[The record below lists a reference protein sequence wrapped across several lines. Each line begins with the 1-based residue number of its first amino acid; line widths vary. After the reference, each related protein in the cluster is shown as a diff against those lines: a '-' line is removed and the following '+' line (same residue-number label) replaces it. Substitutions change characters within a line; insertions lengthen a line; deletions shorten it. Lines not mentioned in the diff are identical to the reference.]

1 MMGLKEF
8 KTPAVKIIA
17 SENITDNYA
26 TWIHRNRI
34 GGRSGHCIG
43 ESLES
48 TVKRLLLFCDTFAS
62 AGDVIEV
69 KTNFDKNLFLDA
81 IKVERPYIISLV

>member
-1 MMGLKEF
+1 MLHGFIVTGLEAG
-8 KTPAVKIIA
+8 PGIVL
-17 SENITDNYA
+17 
-26 TWIHRNRI
+26 
-34 GGRSGHCIG
+34 G

-81 IKVERPYIISLV
+81 IKVEHPYIISLV

>member
-1 MMGLKEF
+1 MKGLKEF
-8 KTPAVKIIA
+8 KTPVVEIVT
-17 SENITDNYA
+17 SDNISGNYA

-34 GGRSGHCIG
+34 GCRSGHCIG

-69 KTNFDKNLFLDA
+69 KTNFDKNLFLNA
-81 IKVERPYIISLV
+81 IKVKRPYIISLV